1 MTVSRSRATRVLIA
15 DDDAVIR
22 DLLRD
27 LLEREPDLDV
37 VAVVSDGARALA
49 LARTLDP
56 DVLVLDEQMP
66 GARGSAVARALAYEG
81 RSVPVVI
88 YTADDSAHDRVR
100 SVAGVSVV
108 AKDAKFEVLLAA
120 IRSAAWASG

>member
-1 MTVSRSRATRVLIA
+1 MAVPRSRATRVLIA
-15 DDDAVIR
+15 DDDARIR

-37 VAVVSDGARALA
+37 IAVASDGARALA

-66 GARGSAVARALAYEG
+66 GADGSQIARALANEG
-81 RSVPVVI
+81 RSARVVI
-88 YTADDSAHDRVR
+88 YTADDSAYERIR
-100 SVAGVSVV
+100 EVAGVRIV
-108 AKDAKFEVLLAA
+108 AKEARFELLLAA
-120 IRSAAWASG
+120 IRSAALGPG

>member
-1 MTVSRSRATRVLIA
+1 MTMPRSRATRVLIA
-15 DDDAVIR
+15 DDDAQIR
-22 DLLRD
+22 DLLRG

-66 GARGSAVARALAYEG
+66 GARGSQVARTLADEG
-81 RSVPVVI
+81 RSARVVV
-88 YTADDSAHDRVR
+88 YTADDSAHERVR
-100 SVAGVSVV
+100 EVASAQVV
-108 AKDAKFEVLLAA
+108 AKEARFEILLAA
-120 IRSAAWASG
+120 IRSAAQGSG